1 MILAGVGYPVL
12 GIASFTLWERARIV
26 PAAFFSLGPL
36 SSYCRKQNGHH
47 CATNDGPFMYPC
59 CSTDFALK
67 FSVFGGCEES
77 LAAVAFVASLIRIQ
91 QMPVQAQ
98 RAGPF
103 SDYATIEL
111 DEPDADAE

>member
-36 SSYCRKQNGHH
+36 SSYCRKQNGHR

-77 LAAVAFVASLIRIQ
+77 LAAVGFGACEYGFSKC
-91 QMPVQAQ
+91 PSSHKVQVHFRLRDH
-98 RAGPF
+98 RAGHG
-103 SDYATIEL
+103 DGL
-111 DEPDADAE
+111 G